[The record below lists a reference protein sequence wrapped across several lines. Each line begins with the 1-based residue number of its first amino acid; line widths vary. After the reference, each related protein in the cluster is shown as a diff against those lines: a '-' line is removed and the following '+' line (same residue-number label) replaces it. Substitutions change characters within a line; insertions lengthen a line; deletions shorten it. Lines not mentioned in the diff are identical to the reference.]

1 MKRKSLYCAALF
13 IAAVLPAMGAE
24 FTKLGG
30 DLPKEILARKGP
42 YLVTGDIYVPAGK
55 TIAIESGT
63 VFLFKNFTG
72 LHVQGTL
79 EVKGTADWP
88 VIFTSEC
95 DQNYNP
101 GSALHANPYDWNGIY
116 IHSDAIGTTMEHF
129 KVLYSVYGIN
139 SQTKFIRLTA
149 GEFQFNGRGNL
160 TIEDKEYPVGNEPY
174 SYTLSVK
181 DAKVDGVP
189 VKILADPV
197 AGKRTMAR
205 FGGFFLFL
213 GGTIYGIAE
222 TGPYI
227 QDAKRFKEIQRDT
240 INYLDKDFKAAQ
252 SKRNTSAFLM
262 VLGYIIGLAGA
273 CGFSWSFTF

>member
-1 MKRKSLYCAALF
+1 MDPKVVYCSALLITAVSL
-13 IAAVLPAMGAE
+13 AMGAE
-24 FTKLGG
+24 FTRLGG
-30 DLPKEILARKGP
+30 DLPKEISARKGP

-55 TIAIESGT
+55 TTTIESGA

-72 LHVQGTL
+72 FHVQGTL
-79 EVKGTADWP
+79 EVKGTVEWP
-88 VIFTSEC
+88 VVFTSEC

-101 GSALHANPYDWNGIY
+101 GSKLRANAYDWNGIY
-116 IHSDAIGTTMEHF
+116 IHPDAIGTTLEHF
-129 KVLYSVYGIN
+129 EVLYSVYGIN
-139 SQTKFIRLTA
+139 SQTKFIRLSS
-149 GEFQFNGRGNL
+149 GSFHNNGRGNL
-160 TIEDKEYPVGNEPY
+160 TIEDKEYQVGNEPY
-174 SYTLSVK
+174 FYSLSVK

-205 FGGFFLFL
+205 YGGFFLFL
-213 GGTIYGIAE
+213 GGAICGIAE

-227 QDAKRFKEIQRDT
+227 QEAKRFKEIQGDT

-252 SKRNTSAFLM
+252 SKRNTSAFFM
-262 VLGYIIGLAGA
+262 ALGYIFGLAGA